1 MMGQRLA
8 MTRVF
13 LMAPQ
18 IVSHIRVPRA
28 GGDPDLRS
36 AHDRLVLIWTP
47 AFAGDAAAGEG
58 DILVLRRAA
67 PRNDAEKVRGSPPTH
82 LTSAFPAK
90 AGSQTRSRGREV
102 RAPLSQPS
110 PPQGGEGLS
119 VLALSLWER
128 VG

>member
-1 MMGQRLA
+1 MGPRLA

-18 IVSHIRVPRA
+18 IVSHLRGPRA

-67 PRNDAEKVRGSPPTH
+67 PRNDAGSKHANVRVSEEKWW
-82 LTSAFPAK
+82 
-90 AGSQTRSRGREV
+90 TR
-102 RAPLSQPS
+102 
-110 PPQGGEGLS
+110 QGLN
-119 VLALSLWER
+119 L
-128 VG
+128 